1 MLKKHLAYVKNGKIT
16 FSDRARF
23 DSDVSIYEEKTIE
36 IIVREQKK
44 RRSLNLNA
52 YYWSVVVKLL
62 SEHTG
67 YDKDDMH
74 EILKS
79 MFLRTRYKLNGVWT
93 DGTKSTT
100 KLSSKEMIEFI
111 DNVKRFASTELS
123 VYIPDPNDVEH
134 G

>member
-1 MLKKHLAYVKNGKIT
+1 MVYKHPAIVKDGRVIFNDK
-16 FSDRARF
+16 SKF
-23 DSDVSIYEEKTIE
+23 DSDALKYEGKNIE
-36 IIVREQKK
+36 VVIRERKN
-44 RRSLNLNA
+44 RRSLNLNS
-52 YYWSVVVKLL
+52 YYWAVAVKLL

-100 KLSSKEMIEFI
+100 KLSSSEMMEYI

-123 VYIPDPNDVEH
+123 VFIPDPNESVHE
-134 G
+134 

>member
-1 MLKKHLAYVKNGKIT
+1 MLKKHLAYVKNSKIT

-23 DSDVSIYEEKTIE
+23 NSDISQYEEKTIE

-52 YYWSVVVKLL
+52 YYWSVAVKLL

-79 MFLRTRYKLNGVWT
+79 MFLRTRYKLNGVWL
-93 DGTKSTT
+93 DSTKSTT
-100 KLSSKEMIEFI
+100 KLNNKEMIEFI
-111 DNVKRFASTELS
+111 DEVKRFASKELGCF
-123 VYIPDPNDVEH
+123 IPDPNEVEYE
-134 G
+134 

>member
-1 MLKKHLAYVKNGKIT
+1 MVN
-16 FSDRARF
+16 DRAKF
-23 DSDVSIYEEKTIE
+23 DSDILRYEEKTVVIT
-36 IIVREQKK
+36 VREQKK

-62 SEHTG
+62 SDNTG
-67 YDKDDMH
+67 YDKDEMH
-74 EILKS
+74 EVLKS
-79 MFLRTRYKLNGVWT
+79 MFLRTRYKLNGVWV

-100 KLSSKEMIEFI
+100 KLNSKEMIEFI

-134 G
+134 E